1 MKGQA
6 LVELA
11 LSMTIILFLLAGA
24 VEFGLIFFQYV
35 QLRDAAQEGGLNGAV
50 CQDEEFVVRRVKGS
64 SFNPINLPED
74 ENVSVQVVRND
85 GYEGG
90 AFTVRASYRHH
101 FFAPFISSFFNSDSI
116 VITASV
122 TDTILTTSGCK

>member
-1 MKGQA
+1 MKGQS
-6 LVELA
+6 LVEFA
-11 LSMTIILFLLAGA
+11 LSLTIILFLLAGT

-35 QLRDAAQEGGLNGAV
+35 QLRDAAQEGGLNGAI
-50 CQDEEFVVRRVKGS
+50 CQNEELIYSRVRGS

-85 GYEGG
+85 GIEGG
-90 AFTVRASYRHH
+90 AITVLVSYRHH

>member
-85 GYEGG
+85 GFEGG
-90 AFTVRASYRHH
+90 AITVLVSYKHKV
-101 FFAPFISSFFNSDSI
+101 FVPFMSAILGEYLTLN
-116 VITASV
+116 AEV
-122 TDTILTTSGCK
+122 TDTILTVNGCNS